1 MKKLAV
7 MCLVLLAAAGA
18 AFAGP
23 GGQQKKPLMGI
34 VTPAGDHGFTGES
47 IRHGEAEA
55 KALSAQYGFEY
66 RYLTAGED
74 GQQNNAID
82 TLIALKPSVIVLW
95 PLQGEAQR
103 AAAQRIVDAKIPLII
118 YDRFINMKGQAAD
131 ISGDNVGIGESMG
144 RYFAK
149 YFASVSGTVNYLEF
163 LGDSSTVPKERSDGF
178 ASTGGGKFRKV
189 QSFVTDWSQQKAME
203 QLETYLNTAQR
214 AEVESIQAIYTDDDE
229 EVMGIVSALKNYKG
243 QAKINVKLVSGVGG
257 RRENMELFTNS
268 GLPGIDFVTYTFSPS
283 FIREA
288 IKLGADVMQGKAVNA
303 PNGPRGVPYI
313 KIPFDEI
320 DKANY
325 QQYMATD
332 FYKTRYSI

>member
-1 MKKLAV
+1 MKKLTV
-7 MCLVLLAAAGA
+7 LCLMLLAAAFA
-18 AFAGP
+18 AFAG

-55 KALSAQYGFEY
+55 KVLSAQGGFEY

-144 RYFAK
+144 RYFSK

-178 ASTGGGKFRKV
+178 ASTGGGKFKKI

-203 QLETYLNTAQR
+203 QLETYLNTAPR

-243 QAKINVKLVSGVGG
+243 QAKLNVKLVSGVGG
-257 RRENMELFTNS
+257 RRENMDLFTNS
-268 GLPGIDFVTYTFSPS
+268 GLPVIDFVTYTFSPS
-283 FIREA
+283 FIRDA

-320 DKANY
+320 DKSNY